1 MNALRCLSTSRRAA
15 LAGVAAFVLAGPA
28 RGDDAKVKPASKDD
42 QRASGVIVKV
52 DRAQTRDGSEKLI
65 LSINT
70 AAVWRDWA
78 RDQAAE
84 SPRRSARKDARDGA
98 ESVATKGEP
107 KDKNTLVKVEVVHD
121 SRIETRFRA
130 LDDESK
136 KGDRTP
142 ATEGANTRRR
152 SAKPPQFRMADLKP
166 GLFIETDFGRKDERN
181 VARTLT
187 VIRPTGPA
195 SRATK

>member
-15 LAGVAAFVLAGPA
+15 LAAVAAVVLSGLA
-28 RGDDAKVKPASKDD
+28 RGDDPKVKPASKDD

-52 DRAQTRDGSEKLI
+52 DRARTQDGSEKLI

-84 SPRRSARKDARDGA
+84 SPRQSARKDAREGA

-136 KGDRTP
+136 KGDKAP
-142 ATEGANTRRR
+142 GADTNNARRD

-166 GLFIETDFGRKDERN
+166 GLFVETDFGRKDEQN
-181 VARTLT
+181 VARSLT

-195 SRATK
+195 AKAAK